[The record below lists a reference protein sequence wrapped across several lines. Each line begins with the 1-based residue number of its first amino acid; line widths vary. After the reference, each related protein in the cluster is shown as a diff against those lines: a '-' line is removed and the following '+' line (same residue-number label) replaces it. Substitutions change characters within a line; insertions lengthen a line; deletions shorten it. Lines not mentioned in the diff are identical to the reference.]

1 MSAAVAHVVAA
12 GEVTVGPGRP
22 RARRIDWPEIAA
34 VAPVLAGTMQRYL
47 AQIAVSLRP
56 ASVRAADRM
65 LRQFADFVTN
75 ESPRIVR
82 LVDVERVHVEG
93 FKRHLGTRLSQ
104 NKTGRTLSPTTIRIT
119 LGTLRTFF
127 ERVSEWDYPDA
138 PKRVLIFNGD
148 LPTPDEPLPKFLSD
162 PDAAKLMRAA
172 ADADPVRRLVINM
185 LARTGLR
192 VGEFCQLQADA
203 VVEMSGRHWLRVPI
217 GKLHND
223 RYVPLH
229 PQLVELLDDHQ
240 RHRSDDL
247 DRLIVFNGRRLDRH
261 IVSRMVRR
269 VAKAAGIGH
278 VHPHQL
284 RHTLATQ
291 AINRGMSLEAIAAM
305 LGHKTL
311 RMTLVYA
318 RIADRTVADAYD
330 RVASE
335 VDALYTNRPGSDP
348 PREAPPR
355 WRTSL
360 PSSTRNCS
368 ATATATGHPS
378 STASSNRSANP
389 APTSRPTRRSFR
401 SSKPNATMPP
411 NATSTT
417 ESTSSTCSSNAPAPS
432 SHDLNREKSQIP
444 LDTDYPHKCRSRVA
458 GFDASLRSSERST
471 AVPSRPMLSR

>member
-22 RARRIDWPEIAA
+22 RARHIDWPEIAA

-65 LRQFADFVTN
+65 LRQFAGFVTG
-75 ESPRIVR
+75 EFPEIVR

-104 NKTGRTLSPTTIRIT
+104 NDTGRTLSPTTIRIT

-148 LPTPDEPLPKFLSD
+148 LPTPDDPLPKFLSD

-172 ADADPVRRLVINM
+172 ADADPVRRLVIEM

-192 VGEFCQLQADA
+192 VGEFCELTADA

-229 PQLVELLDDHQ
+229 PQLVEQLDHHA
-240 RHRSDDL
+240 RSRSDDL

-330 RVASE
+330 RVTSE
-335 VDALYTNRPGSDP
+335 VDALYTKPNGLRSAPGGTAAMAHLAAEFDQKLLGNGHCNRPSQLDCQFESICESCAYFSTNTSFVP
-348 PREAPPR
+348 VLETQRDHAAERDQHHRVDLFDTLLERA
-355 WRTSL
+355 RTEQ
-360 PSSTRNCS
+360 P
-368 ATATATGHPS
+368 
-378 STASSNRSANP
+378 
-389 APTSRPTRRSFR
+389 
-401 SSKPNATMPP
+401 
-411 NATSTT
+411 
-417 ESTSSTCSSNAPAPS
+417 
-432 SHDLNREKSQIP
+432 
-444 LDTDYPHKCRSRVA
+444 
-458 GFDASLRSSERST
+458 
-471 AVPSRPMLSR
+471 